1 MTQEKAEQI
10 GCMLQVIGNGL
21 QGLPVNG
28 FSNEEAVSLISHGRQ
43 YGIEALLYYLLKKEC
58 LSAET
63 AKMYRNLL
71 IENYVVQQKL
81 GELLQQME
89 RDGIHV
95 VVLKG
100 YSLAMR
106 YPAPACR
113 MSCDADLLID
123 SNEEKSVY
131 DYLCRNGFVLKGKRP
146 RTGCDSQWY
155 REDVGT
161 IELHIALFNPL
172 NTRCLFSPVIDTI
185 QLYGECRDTDIGS
198 VWMLSE
204 TDNLLYTFLHLSKHY
219 LIGNMTVQMIV
230 DFWLLYQE
238 CENAR
243 EYLSKCAEQIGQSDL
258 LNALICFAEKYF
270 SSDSASCNSQTAQ
283 MEKLIYGYLFDRN
296 SKNVYEKHLKSRIA
310 QAGKVDFVGMYL
322 FCCWKTRIT
331 MQRLKCCI
339 QRLAKAIPK

>member
-1 MTQEKAEQI
+1 MTQEKSEQI
-10 GCMLQVIGNGL
+10 GRMLQVIGNGL
-21 QGLPVNG
+21 QGLPVKG
-28 FSNEEAVSLISHGRQ
+28 ISNEDAVSLISESRQ

-63 AKMYRNLL
+63 TKAYRNLL

-106 YPAPACR
+106 YPVPSCR

-123 SNEEKSVY
+123 RNEEKAVS
-131 DYLCRNGFVLKGKRP
+131 DYLLRNGFVLKGKRP

-172 NTRCLFSPVIDTI
+172 NTRCLFSPAINSI
-185 QLYGECRDTDIGS
+185 HLYGVSRDTEIGS
-198 VWMLSE
+198 VWMLSD

-219 LIGNMTVQMIV
+219 LIGNMTLQMII
-230 DFWLLYQE
+230 DFWLLYRE
-238 CENAR
+238 SENAH
-243 EYLSKCAEQIGQSDL
+243 EHLSKCAEEIGQSDL

-270 SSDSASCNSQTAQ
+270 ISASTSFGTQTEDVA
-283 MEKLIYGYLFDRN
+283 ELIYRYLFER
-296 SKNVYEKHLKSRIA
+296 SGKNVYEKHLKSRIT
-310 QAGKVDFVGMYL
+310 QVGKIDFVGLYL
-322 FCCWKTRIT
+322 LYCWKTRIWLQNFEHY
-331 MQRLKCCI
+331 MQKLKKRI
-339 QRLAKAIPK
+339 HK

>member
-10 GCMLQVIGNGL
+10 GRMLQVIGNGL

-185 QLYGECRDTDIGS
+185 QLYGERRDTDIGL
-198 VWMLSE
+198 VWMLSD
-204 TDNLLYTFLHLSKHY
+204 TDNLLYTFLHIAKHY
-219 LIGNMTVQMIV
+219 LIGNMTLQMLI

-238 CENAR
+238 CENAS
-243 EYLSKCAEQIGQSDL
+243 EYLSKCADQIGQSDL
-258 LNALICFAEKYF
+258 LNALICFVDKYF
-270 SSDSASCNSQTAQ
+270 SSKLAPCDSQTEQDADF
-283 MEKLIYGYLFDRN
+283 IYDYLFGLN
-296 SKNVYEKHLKSRIA
+296 GNNVYEKFLKKRIA
-310 QAGKVDFVGMYL
+310 QASKADFVGAYL
-322 FCCWKTRIT
+322 FCCWKTRMI
-331 MQRLKCCI
+331 MQRLKHCLE
-339 QRLAKAIPK
+339 RLRKLIIR